1 MASIN
6 LQEIGNIE
14 ARWGVKAGDYNVTLN
29 SRTDMMDFQ
38 DLMVKFSKNRAVAVE
53 GEVEPLTVRIQQRN
67 KRLEELSKVLAELT
81 KIQTEFDSDDSGNR
95 DSHSWVS
102 NTTGSVLESLG
113 YTPTYYSKEED
124 RPSNEEGRADF
135 YKARWRTSSQYS
147 MNKKTLEGML
157 SRVKSEIVGLH
168 TGEHAF
174 QRLLVH
180 AVLRTRVKS
189 EIDGLNNEAQ
199 TDMTRLQSLVDRRD
213 ESYSTATNLMTSIS
227 DTRSNVIRNL

>member
-1 MASIN
+1 MASID

-29 SRTDMMDFQ
+29 SKTDMMDFQ

-67 KRLEELSKVLAELT
+67 KRLEELSEVLAELT
-81 KIQTEFDSDDSGNR
+81 KIQAEFESDDTGDR
-95 DSHSWVS
+95 DMHSWMS
-102 NTTGSVLESLG
+102 NATGKALESLG
-113 YTPTYYSKEED
+113 YSPAYYANEKD
-124 RPSNEEGRADF
+124 RPNDNEERADF
-135 YKARWRTSSQYS
+135 YKVGWNGDNSYS
-147 MNKKTLEGML
+147 AIKKTIEGML
-157 SRVKSEIVGLH
+157 S
-168 TGEHAF
+168 
-174 QRLLVH
+174 
-180 AVLRTRVKS
+180 RVKS

-227 DTRSNVIRNL
+227 DTRSNVIRNM